1 MIKKIIHLA
10 DIHIRNDFFEKQ
22 KESMKLAIAEIY
34 KEVKKYN
41 KDEVRIVISGDIYHQ
56 KVKSS
61 KEAEI
66 IFQDRK
72 SVV

>member
-34 KEVKKYN
+34 KEVKK
-41 KDEVRIVISGDIYHQ
+41 I
-56 KVKSS
+56 
-61 KEAEI
+61 
-66 IFQDRK
+66 
-72 SVV
+72 